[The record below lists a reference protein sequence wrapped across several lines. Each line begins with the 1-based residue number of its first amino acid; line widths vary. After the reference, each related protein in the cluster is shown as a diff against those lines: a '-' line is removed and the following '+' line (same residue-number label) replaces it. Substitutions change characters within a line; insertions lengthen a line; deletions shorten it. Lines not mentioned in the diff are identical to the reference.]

1 MADNLIWIGVV
12 LLVISIIAYVLGAKG
27 TAGMTAG
34 VGRMILIVGVVIFL
48 IILVLR
54 LMRGTV

>member
-1 MADNLIWIGVV
+1 MPDLIWIGVV
-12 LLVISIIAYVLGAKG
+12 LLVISIIAYALGAKG

-54 LMRGTV
+54 MMRGTV